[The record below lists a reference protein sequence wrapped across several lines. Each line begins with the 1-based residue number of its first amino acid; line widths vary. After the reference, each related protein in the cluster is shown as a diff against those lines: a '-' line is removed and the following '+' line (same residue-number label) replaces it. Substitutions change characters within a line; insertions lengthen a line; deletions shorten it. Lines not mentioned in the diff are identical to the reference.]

1 MSEHPD
7 DVRKAELQAL
17 MKSPEAEIIGKTL
30 ANIERQRL
38 KMPIVLALEDLERDE
53 QVYYREKAV
62 MAIRGLDQ
70 EQLDEAIYAA
80 AMNYAAKAWDKTLES
95 LNEHRR
101 GHAIWATR
109 SIVNMFGHTLSGHL
123 PLRGSEARAWKSLQ
137 AKMEKKLEKI
147 DAVTV

>member
-7 DVRKAELQAL
+7 DVRRKELQSL
-17 MKSPEAEIIGKTL
+17 MNSPEVEIIGKTL

-38 KMPIVLALEDLERDE
+38 KMPIVLALEDLEKDE
-53 QVYYREKAV
+53 QAYYREKAV

-70 EQLDEAIYAA
+70 DQLDEAIYAA
-80 AMNYAAKAWDKTLES
+80 AMNYANKAWDCTLES

-123 PLRGSEARAWKSLQ
+123 PLRGSEARAWKALQ
-137 AKMEKKLEKI
+137 AKMDKKLANIES
-147 DAVTV
+147 VTV